1 MKKKKHLFLK
11 LFLCFVILAVI
22 GIAVYMI
29 VKKTR
34 DEELSPIEELTA
46 ATKKLVSK
54 VNDLRDLVA

>member
-1 MKKKKHLFLK
+1 
-11 LFLCFVILAVI
+11 
-22 GIAVYMI
+22 MI

-54 VNDLRDLVA
+54 VNDLRDLVV